1 MSRFFRWLIHPAFL
15 VTIGLIALSLVIWF
29 GADYVKFGDPAEAL
43 SSMGRLVVILGV
55 WFIAMIIFM
64 IKLLSQRK
72 QNDAMVEAI
81 QEDTGPT
88 ASDEE
93 AKVITERFKD
103 AMTLLKT
110 ARFEGKQGRR
120 SVYQLPWYI
129 IIGPPGAGKTT
140 ALVNSGLHF
149 PLKEK
154 LGIQQIGGIGGTR
167 NCDWW
172 FTDEAVII
180 DTAGRYTTQDSDS
193 VQDKSAWNNFLSLLR
208 KHRTRRPI
216 NGVIL
221 AVSVQ
226 DLLSSSEAERQ
237 QHAELIRNRIQ
248 ELVEQFKVK
257 FPIYFLFTKTD
268 LIAGFNEFYEDLTT
282 SEREQVWGMTFP
294 YSENQN
300 ASQTADFFLP
310 EFDALVRRLNDRV
323 IWRAHRERDTARRS
337 KILGFPGQVENL
349 RGVLDSFIK
358 SVFTSSRF
366 EKQSILRG
374 VYFTSGTQEGRPIDR
389 ILANLSSNYGINYNV
404 ASIAPGSG
412 KSYFINYLLKSVIFP
427 ESELATLNVGYEK
440 RVKWVRRSAFA
451 AMALVFAGA
460 VGAWTTSVLSSQSL
474 MADVQT
480 SLDEHD
486 TLVAANPE
494 PKEFEEV
501 VAILQPLQ
509 NIRVLYEENSHPWLS
524 SMGLYDAGVV
534 TKTDQTYDRALRH
547 FFKPLIQRHLEAV
560 MVSDIS
566 NDDLYDALRVYLMLG
581 DANVRQ
587 PDEIKSW
594 FGAYWADK
602 YPGQAAQQNELKGY
616 LNLLLDT
623 GYTNLALRD
632 TLVER
637 SRTKLRTIPIEK
649 RIYKQILRQPEYAG
663 TLNLRDDLGVD
674 MAALFNVS
682 GQAGNDLLVPS
693 LYTKAGFESLDLSP
707 KSDLVQK
714 YSSEQWILGT
724 ESQEDFSDKDVE
736 DIVNKIKALYF
747 ADYIQAWSKALAA
760 PVVADFSSLQKAR
773 DTVALSLDRTESP
786 ISALLIRASKETLLT
801 PKLPDVNA
809 PGRAGAV
816 LDAAANALATQREPT
831 PVDEHFKPL
840 HKLTEE
846 KDLERYTE
854 KLQGVFDKL
863 EEVSLAPNAGEAAF
877 KYARGRFSGAGDD
890 PIKAL
895 RITSSRAP
903 AYLKGWL
910 ETLSDQSWK
919 VLLGAAKGNLDASW
933 NRDVYSA
940 FQKSLAKSFPFASK
954 SSSDA
959 AMSDF
964 SSFFKPGGIEEGF
977 VNANVRPFVDSK
989 WRPKAVDGRT
999 IGLKESSLAQ
1009 IKQAAALRDVFFGDK
1024 GEDPAISFQVKPIR
1038 LDNTV
1043 RRFDFE
1049 VGSQRLRYTHGPQLR
1064 KTMQWPTYDTPG
1076 AKLVFED
1083 LNETLH
1089 QSNYE
1094 GDWGFFRLLEDN
1106 TVSKGGSA
1114 RLYEVEIEVA
1124 KRKAQL
1130 ELLASS
1136 TLNPFAA
1143 GWIKQYRCPESL

>member
-1 MSRFFRWLIHPAFL
+1 MSRFFRWLIHPLFL
-15 VTIGLIALSLVIWF
+15 ALVGLIALSLVIWF

-55 WFIAMIIFM
+55 WIFGLIIFM

-81 QEDTGPT
+81 QEDTGPS

-103 AMTLLKT
+103 AMGILKT
-110 ARFEGKQGRR
+110 ARFEGRQGRR

-193 VQDKSAWNNFLSLLR
+193 AQDKSAWNNFLGLLR

-221 AVSVQ
+221 AVSIQ

-237 QHAELIRNRIQ
+237 QHAERIRSRLQ
-248 ELVEQFKVK
+248 ELAEQFSVK
-257 FPIYFLFTKTD
+257 FPIYFLFTKAD
-268 LIAGFNEFYEDLTT
+268 LIAGFNEFYEDLTS

-294 YSENQN
+294 FSENQN
-300 ASQTADFFLP
+300 ASQTADYFSP
-310 EFDALVRRLNDRV
+310 EFEALVRRLNDRV
-323 IWRAHRERDTARRS
+323 IWRAHRERDTARRG

-349 RGVLDSFIK
+349 KGILDNFIK
-358 SVFTSSRF
+358 SVFTTSRF

-404 ASIAPGSG
+404 AATPPGSG
-412 KSYFINYLLKSVIFP
+412 KSFFLHHLMKSVIFP

-440 RVKWVRRSAFA
+440 KVKWIRRVSFA
-451 AMALVFAGA
+451 LMTLVFAGA

-474 MADVQT
+474 MGDVQVA
-480 SLDEHD
+480 LDEHD
-486 TLVAANPE
+486 KLASETPE
-494 PKEFEEV
+494 PKDFEQLIS
-501 VAILQPLQ
+501 ILQPLQ

-524 SMGLYDAGVV
+524 SLGLYDSGVV
-534 TKTDQTYDRALRH
+534 SKTNLTYDRALRH
-547 FFKPLIQRHLEAV
+547 FFRPMIRQHLEGV
-560 MVSDIS
+560 LVTETN
-566 NDDLYDALRVYLMLG
+566 NDALYDALRVYLMLG
-581 DANVRQ
+581 DESVR
-587 PDEIKSW
+587 DMTEIKGW
-594 FGAYWADK
+594 FSDYWAEK
-602 YPGQAAQQNELKGY
+602 LPGQAGQQNQLKGY
-616 LNLLLDT
+616 LNQLLDDS
-623 GYTNLALRD
+623 YTNLSLRD

-637 SRTKLRTIPIEK
+637 TRSKLRTIPIEK
-649 RIYKQILRQPEYAG
+649 RIYKQIQRQPEYAG

-674 MAALFNVS
+674 MRALFNVS
-682 GQAGNDLLVPS
+682 GSALQVPLLF
-693 LYTKAGFESLDLSP
+693 TKAGYNSLDLSP
-707 KSDLVQK
+707 NSDLVQK

-724 ESQEDFSDKDVE
+724 EKQQDFSEKDVE
-736 DIVNKIKALYF
+736 NIVNKIKALYF
-747 ADYIQAWSKALAA
+747 ADYIQAWSQALAA
-760 PVVADFSSLQKAR
+760 PKVGDFSSLQKAR
-773 DTVALSLDRTESP
+773 DSVALSLDRTESP
-786 ISALLIRASKETLLT
+786 MNALLIRASKETLLT
-801 PKLPDVNA
+801 PKLPEVDA
-809 PGRAGAV
+809 SGRAGKA
-816 LDAAANALATQREPT
+816 LDAVGSALASQRQPT

-840 HKLTEE
+840 HKLIEE

-854 KLQGVFDKL
+854 KLQGLFDKL
-863 EEVSLAPNAGEAAF
+863 EEISLAPSSSEAAF
-877 KYARGRFSGAGDD
+877 KYAKGRFAGSSDD
-890 PIKAL
+890 PIKAI
-895 RITSSRAP
+895 RITASRAP
-903 AYLKGWL
+903 DYLKGWL
-910 ETLSDQSWK
+910 EAMGDQSWK
-919 VLLGAAKGNLDASW
+919 VLLGAAKGHLDNSW

-940 FQKSLAKSFPFASK
+940 FQKSLANSFPFASK

-964 SSFFKPGGIEEGF
+964 SSFFKPGGIEDSF
-977 VNANVRPFVDSK
+977 VKANISPFVDSK
-989 WRPKAVDGRT
+989 LRAKAVDGRS
-999 IGLKESSLAQ
+999 IGISGSSLNQ
-1009 IKQAAALRDVFFGDK
+1009 IKQAAAMRQVFFGDS
-1024 GEDPAISFQVKPIR
+1024 GEDPSISFQVKPHL

-1043 RRFDFE
+1043 RRFDLE
-1049 VGSQRLRYTHGPQLR
+1049 VGTQRLRYTHGPQLS
-1064 KTMQWPTYDTPG
+1064 KKMQWPTFDKPG
-1076 AKLVFED
+1076 ARIVFED

-1089 QSNYE
+1089 QTAYD
-1094 GDWGFFRLLEDN
+1094 GDWGLFRLLEDAS
-1106 TVSKGGSA
+1106 VERAGSA
-1114 RLYEVEIEVA
+1114 RRYQVSVEVER
-1124 KRKAQL
+1124 RKAQL

-1136 TLNPFAA
+1136 TLNPFSA